1 MCMKNL
7 AHSQDLPLPYLKHT
21 QCRLFAN
28 LGSMSFRLES
38 APAFALQKAWLPEL
52 KKAVEEINKNFGH
65 SFERIGCAGE
75 VQLYEEADP
84 ETGLLDYDKFAM
96 HIKVRFRA
104 EEELQLLTAHRQS
117 GGERSVATIL
127 YLIAIQVASQ
137 LH

>member
-1 MCMKNL
+1 MPFIF
-7 AHSQDLPLPYLKHT
+7 SLPFTFTSLCIL
-21 QCRLFAN
+21 
-28 LGSMSFRLES
+28 
-38 APAFALQKAWLPEL
+38 LQAAWLPEL

-84 ETGLLDYDKFAM
+84 VTGLLDFDKFAM
-96 HIKVRFRA
+96 HIRVRFRT

-127 YLIAIQVASQ
+127 YLIAIQVLPQ
-137 LH
+137 LISSCHC